1 MDILVVFPK
10 ICYMEMFDITNPHYN
25 ENIFPVP
32 WHYVKLFFAIEPL
45 KLMTTPKCIINKYD
59 NIIFIAANN
68 RS

>member
-1 MDILVVFPK
+1 MS
-10 ICYMEMFDITNPHYN
+10 DITNPHYN
-25 ENIFPVP
+25 ENIFPVS
-32 WHYVKLFFAIEPL
+32 WHFDKLFFAIEPL